1 VSEIVTI
8 RKELWGM
15 GGKAY
20 EAWKAAVMSSWE
32 DIRVWRDEET
42 VLHLVSHRYALAA
55 SGKQSV
61 CRAYR
66 P

>member
-15 GGKAY
+15 SGKAY

-32 DIRVWRDEET
+32 DISVWWDEEP
-42 VLHLVSHRYALAA
+42 VLHFVSHRYALAT
-55 SGKQSV
+55 SGKQSA

-66 P
+66 S